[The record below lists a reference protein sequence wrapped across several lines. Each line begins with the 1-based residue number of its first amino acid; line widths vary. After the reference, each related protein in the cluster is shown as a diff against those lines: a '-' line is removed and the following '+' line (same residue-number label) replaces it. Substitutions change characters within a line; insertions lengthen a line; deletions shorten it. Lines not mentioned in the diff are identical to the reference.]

1 MLLREILSEGGW
13 ASTATQGTK
22 ITPSTVRSVLPV
34 AENFIK
40 KFNIWAKAKGIP
52 PVEVGNALGSTAYYQ
67 RDPEDKEYGDIDL
80 QVIAPD
86 MEGKSAAQVGTIYNN
101 YFNEFVQET
110 KPKELDS
117 NKFTKNPVFRVGKDF
132 VQVDFVWTVS
142 SLSKWSKSR
151 MTPPQNIK
159 GAVHGSMF
167 SSFGDI
173 MNVSIQDSGAH
184 IKIVGGKIQPYA
196 TTRKY
201 DRLETMS
208 TDIERFGFDIVKWL
222 HSYMKMPQPLKLAPL
237 LKQNPGLATE
247 EISSQQLSNVIKGV
261 AQTFEI
267 NGMYG
272 KGNLSRFSNANDFIN
287 AFVENFANKMQK
299 SISSTKF
306 DKAQSP
312 EAKKKAQD
320 TKDKLQYGIEYVAK
334 LMT

>member
-1 MLLREILSEGGW
+1 MLVREILSEGGW

-22 ITPSTVRSVLPV
+22 ITPSTVKSVLPV

-40 KFNIWAKAKGIP
+40 KFNIWATAKGIP

-117 NKFTKNPVFRVGKDF
+117 DKFTKNPVFRVGNDF

-151 MTPPQNIK
+151 MTPPQNVK

-184 IKIVGGKIQPYA
+184 IKIVGDQIQPYA
-196 TTRKY
+196 ITRKY

-208 TDIERFGFDIVKWL
+208 TDIERFGVDIVKWL
-222 HSYMKMPQPLKLAPL
+222 HDYMKMPQPLKLAPL

-334 LMT
+334 LMA

>member
-1 MLLREILSEGGW
+1 MLIREILSEGGW
-13 ASTATQGTK
+13 ASAATQGTK
-22 ITPSTVRSVLPV
+22 ITPSTVKAVLPV
-34 AENFIK
+34 VENFIK
-40 KFNIWAKAKGIP
+40 RFNIWAKAKGIT
-52 PVEVGNALGSTAYYQ
+52 PVSIGGPLGSTAYYQ

-86 MEGKSAAQVGTIYNN
+86 IEGKSAAQVGTIYTN
-101 YFNEFVQET
+101 YFDEFVQET
-110 KPKELDS
+110 RPKELHDD
-117 NKFTKNPVFRVGKDF
+117 KFTKNPVFQVGNDF
-132 VQVDFVWTVS
+132 VQVDFVWAVS

-173 MNVSIQDSGAH
+173 MHVSMQGSGAQ
-184 IKIVGGKIQPYA
+184 IKIVGDKIQPYA

-201 DRLETMS
+201 DRLDTMS
-208 TDIERFGFDIVKWL
+208 TDIESFGVDIVRWL
-222 HSYMKMPQPLKLAPL
+222 HDHMKMSQPLKLSPL
-237 LKQNPGLATE
+237 LKQNPGLDTK

-272 KGNLSRFSNANDFIN
+272 KANLSEFSNANEFID
-287 AFVENFANKMQK
+287 AFVENFTDRLQK

-320 TKDKLQYGIEYVAK
+320 TKDKLQYGIDYVTKMMA
-334 LMT
+334 

>member
-1 MLLREILSEGGW
+1 MLIKEILVEGGW

-22 ITPSTVRSVLPV
+22 ITPSTVKSVLPIV
-34 AENFIK
+34 EQFIK
-40 KFNIWAKAKGIP
+40 KFNIWAKAKGIA
-52 PVEVGNALGSTAYYQ
+52 PVEVGGPLGSTAYYQ

-86 MEGKSAAQVGTIYNN
+86 IEGKSPAQVGTLYTN
-101 YFNEFVQET
+101 YFDEFVQET
-110 KPKELDS
+110 NPKELYDK
-117 NKFTKNPVFRVGKDF
+117 KFTKNPVFQAGNDF
-132 VQVDFVWTVS
+132 VQVDFIWAVS
-142 SLSKWSKSR
+142 SLAKWGKSR
-151 MTPPQNIK
+151 MTPPPNIK

-173 MNVSIQDSGAH
+173 MHISMQGGGAQ
-184 IKIVGGKIQPYA
+184 IKIVGKDIKPY
-196 TTRKY
+196 TSTRTF

-208 TDIERFGFDIVKWL
+208 TDIESFGIDIVKWL
-222 HSYMKMPQPLKLAPL
+222 HSHMNIQKPLKISPL
-237 LKQNPGLATE
+237 LKQHPGLDTK
-247 EISSQQLSNVIKGV
+247 EISSKQLSDVIKGV

-267 NGMYG
+267 NQMYG
-272 KGNLSRFSNANDFIN
+272 KANLADFNSANDFVD
-287 AFVENFANKMQK
+287 AFVENFTNRIEK

-320 TKDKLQYGIEYVAK
+320 TKNKLQYGIEYVTG